1 MMTVKFISCLVVLF
15 VPFAHG
21 FSSVGFSH
29 TSRNNVLAPSTRW
42 QLQSM
47 ALRSTIIDAELSEQR
62 GSSTTAPLQPSPTI
76 TTNLKGLNSQKKQPA
91 EKATGRK
98 REMVRRV
105 ANKLRDRA
113 AAALRLE
120 SKLPAKTS
128 GSLFADA
135 ATAKK
140 GKEAAAGS
148 AAAMEGGWRRRGAS
162 LALVRTA
169 EIWLFALKFA
179 LRQAKLKKLEDPAEL
194 SAARTSTAEF
204 LKDGLLCLG
213 PTFIKLGQLLSTRI
227 DILPKEYIT
236 VLASLQD
243 DVPGFGGEAAVRIIE
258 EDFGKPLSELFDTF
272 DLTPL
277 AAASLGQVH
286 VATAGGRTFAVKVQR
301 QGLKELFDVD
311 LKNLRVLAQLL
322 DLLDIQGSGT
332 RQWTEVHDQNT
343 VLLFKELDYML
354 EAQNAERFARNFA
367 AVPWVKAPAIH
378 WECTRSRVLCMEYV
392 PGVKINDYAGL
403 DKAGIDR
410 EVVAQRLSQAY
421 LEQLCRH
428 GFFHCDQHPGNL
440 AVRAHTKPGSG
451 KADPGGQ
458 LIFYDFGMMD
468 GLGAEVKGGLVDL
481 FFGLYQNEEREVIRG
496 LGRMGCLRPGYDRL
510 GLQNAVRY
518 FTNEFAKTLALP
530 AAPSADVDPEE
541 IKREI
546 RRRRAELGLELLA
559 LEKDAPIVF
568 PASFAFVY
576 RSFASLDGVGKGLSN
591 TYDLTKIA
599 RPYLKELLDV
609 RDGSAF
615 VSFMKTFGKKVGL
628 RPEDIGAVVQQSRKI
643 KYIEE
648 TVQQLEQGELRL
660 RVRDPEASRRLEK
673 VEAAARGAQW
683 GGMAALALLWAMAIG
698 GPAGASL
705 LESVGGLGVVG
716 RRRAGQG
723 LLGLA
728 AYASAQA
735 SANLVQIKWMEKTDS
750 EYGLM
755 KNKS

>member
-91 EKATGRK
+91 EKETGRK

-286 VATAGGRTFAVKVQR
+286 VATAGGRAFAVKVQR

-311 LKNLRVLAQLL
+311 LRNLELLARLL
-322 DLLDIQGSGT
+322 DLADPKFDGADRDWVSIYRESAKLLYREIDYRIEAEQG
-332 RQWTEVHDQNT
+332 QK
-343 VLLFKELDYML
+343 FKED
-354 EAQNAERFARNFA
+354 FAK
-367 AVPWVKAPAIH
+367 VEWVKVPDVE
-378 WECTRSRVLCMEYV
+378 WDKVSSRVITMEYV
-392 PGVKINDYAGL
+392 PGIKINDL
-403 DKAGIDR
+403 EEIDRRGIDR
-410 EVVAQRLSQAY
+410 KLLARRSAESY
-421 LEQLCRH
+421 LTQLCRN
-428 GFFHCDQHPGNL
+428 GYFHCDPHPGNV
-440 AVRAHTKPGSG
+440 AC
-451 KADPGGQ
+451 DEQYGGR
-458 LIFYDFGMMD
+458 LIYYDFGMMD
-468 GLGAEVKGGLVDL
+468 EFQSNVRSGLVNLVFAVYENDAKEACDAL
-481 FFGLYQNEEREVIRG
+481 EEMGILREGVDRVSVEKIARYFLAEFSG
-496 LGRMGCLRPGYDRL
+496 TVNSKDGQWVQELDKEQAKEVRRKRRLALGRDLLTVSSDVPFKFPPS
-510 GLQNAVRY
+510 
-518 FTNEFAKTLALP
+518 FTF
-530 AAPSADVDPEE
+530 VF
-541 IKREI
+541 
-546 RRRRAELGLELLA
+546 RA
-559 LEKDAPIVF
+559 F
-568 PASFAFVY
+568 T
-576 RSFASLDGVGKGLSN
+576 SLDGIGKGLDPA
-591 TYDLTKIA
+591 YDLTRLA
-599 RPYLKELLDV
+599 QPYLKELVDL
-609 RDGSAF
+609 RDGSAAI
-615 VSFMKTFGKKVGL
+615 SFLKTWGKKTGL
-628 RPEDIGAVVQQSRKI
+628 RPTDLMSVVKEPRSVAYLED
-643 KYIEE
+643 
-648 TVQQLEQGELRL
+648 TVRRMERGDLQL
-660 RVRDPEASRRLEK
+660 RVRVVESERAFQRLAVEQKNMFNLVAASGCLNAGLLLQATAAGTPAGQTALAVRAAFL
-673 VEAAARGAQW
+673 AAAAFGVQMGA
-683 GGMAALALLWAMAIG
+683 
-698 GPAGASL
+698 
-705 LESVGGLGVVG
+705 
-716 RRRAGQG
+716 G
-723 LLGLA
+723 LLQLKKLDKQRA
-728 AYASAQA
+728 
-735 SANLVQIKWMEKTDS
+735 T
-750 EYGLM
+750 YGV
-755 KNKS
+755 

>member
-1 MMTVKFISCLVVLF
+1 MRHQSGSPIIRSMEIWTFTFVAVMKWLRIRQVKER
-15 VPFAHG
+15 
-21 FSSVGFSH
+21 
-29 TSRNNVLAPSTRW
+29 T
-42 QLQSM
+42 
-47 ALRSTIIDAELSEQR
+47 EL
-62 GSSTTAPLQPSPTI
+62 
-76 TTNLKGLNSQKKQPA
+76 K
-91 EKATGRK
+91 
-98 REMVRRV
+98 
-105 ANKLRDRA
+105 
-113 AAALRLE
+113 RLE
-120 SKLPAKTS
+120 
-128 GSLFADA
+128 
-135 ATAKK
+135 
-140 GKEAAAGS
+140 KEF
-148 AAAMEGGWRRRGAS
+148 GGFIRDSFIA
-162 LALVRTA
+162 
-169 EIWLFALKFA
+169 
-179 LRQAKLKKLEDPAEL
+179 
-194 SAARTSTAEF
+194 
-204 LKDGLLCLG
+204 LG
-213 PTFIKLGQLLSTRI
+213 PTFIKVGQLLSTRI
-227 DILPKEYIT
+227 DMFEKEFLDELQVLQDKVPAFST
-236 VLASLQD
+236 KQVLAT
-243 DVPGFGGEAAVRIIE
+243 IE
-258 EDFGKPLSELFDTF
+258 EEFGRPYDQVFDEF
-272 DLTPL
+272 DLTPI

-286 VATAGGRTFAVKVQR
+286 LARRGGRRYAVKVQR
-301 QGLKELFDVD
+301 PGLKELFDVD
-311 LKNLRVLAQLL
+311 LKNLRILAQLL

-705 LESVGGLGVVG
+705 LEGVGGLGVVG